1 MRTIG
6 DRLDTFFD
14 SIKDE
19 EAQTYSNYWET
30 VKPKNETEI
39 FQRYLFAFMSVH
51 TTWKMNCLGYN
62 GVKDFKEWGGN
73 REVLRGKIYKARV
86 GMHNNRANY
95 IGLFHDNFW
104 DSPRNYVARQKGER
118 WTNWR
123 DRLAK
128 GILGLGKAKSSFAI
142 EMLFPNDAE
151 VACMDVHLFRLYGL
165 EQKQAHKYYHIIE
178 HDWVERSR
186 KRGIAPY
193 MARCIYWDRKQN
205 RKNSRYWSK
214 VLEA

>member
-1 MRTIG
+1 MQTIG

-14 SIKDE
+14 SIEDE

-142 EMLFPNDAE
+142 EMLFPNDAK

-165 EQKQAHKYYHIIE
+165 EQKQANKYYHTIE

>member
-1 MRTIG
+1 MQTIG

-14 SIKDE
+14 SIEDE

-73 REVLRGKIYKARV
+73 REILRGKIYKARV

-95 IGLFHDNFW
+95 ILRYRDAL
-104 DSPRNYVARQKGER
+104 SER
-118 WTNWR
+118 
-123 DRLAK
+123 
-128 GILGLGKAKSSFAI
+128 
-142 EMLFPNDAE
+142 
-151 VACMDVHLFRLYGL
+151 C
-165 EQKQAHKYYHIIE
+165 
-178 HDWVERSR
+178 RSR
-186 KRGIAPY
+186 LHGCSFVSLVWFGTKASPQILSH
-193 MARCIYWDRKQN
+193 DR
-205 RKNSRYWSK
+205 
-214 VLEA
+214 A